1 MEFWQEFLK
10 VLISNGIFAVL
21 FVFLFFW
28 QLKDSEKREQSY
40 RLTIQSLTNRL
51 EDLEKVQADI
61 DEIRQILEAD
71 EDER

>member
-1 MEFWQEFLK
+1 MEVWQEFLK